1 MKQKASIGDMKGVQ
15 EVNTKGQAR
24 VKACHDPIFCPPPF
38 EPSAQVRVFITLQ
51 PRAVV
56 LLLNCVSVPSRG
68 F

>member
-1 MKQKASIGDMKGVQ
+1 MKQKASIGGMKGVQ

-56 LLLNCVSVPSRG
+56 L
-68 F
+68 